1 MGWFSRVAMMRYNKL
16 LPTNDKTWQKLTW
29 LSVLNRMV
37 WASKGVGYK
46 EAKQVSKRHLVVDR
60 NSVKQGTR
68 SVGTPAQ
75 RVRLPASLISKG
87 PGRVTINKSDSLGNR
102 AEKS

>member
-16 LPTNDKTWQKLTW
+16 LPTNVKNLAKTYSW
-29 LSVLNRMV
+29 LSVLNRMIF
-37 WASKGVGYK
+37 ASKEVGYK

-68 SVGTPAQ
+68 LVGTPAQ

-87 PGRVTINKSDSLGNR
+87 SLRVTGDKT
-102 AEKS
+102 

>member
-1 MGWFSRVAMMRYNKL
+1 MRYNKL
-16 LPTNDKTWQKLTW
+16 LPTNVKNLAKTYSW
-29 LSVLNRMV
+29 LSVLNRMIF
-37 WASKGVGYK
+37 ASKEVGYK
-46 EAKQVSKRHLVVDR
+46 EAKQVSKRHLVADQ
-60 NSVKQGTR
+60 NSVKQENR